1 MDILTEAAYL
11 DTAEQ
16 VKRIYPGADIPKK
29 GYRTIV
35 QMPGQCIVS
44 VTRSE
49 HKSDT
54 GKRLYHVI
62 MTPWGSVPS
71 WQASK

>member
-1 MDILTEAAYL
+1 MDTLTESQYL

-16 VKRIYPGADIPKK
+16 VKRIWPTADIPKK
-29 GYRTIV
+29 GYRTV
-35 QMPGQCIVS
+35 LQVPGACIVS
-44 VTRSE
+44 ITRSD
-49 HKSDT
+49 HKSDI

-71 WQASK
+71 WQVNK